1 MNLASVSGRVRL
13 GRLSAGHGMVRLA
26 RLSRRVGWL
35 SAVFLLL
42 ALVPGCD
49 KGLAGFLDTTGV
61 GATLLPGVKLNLPP
75 PPSFAEP
82 NIPREYPD
90 GSVSIYGMGKEFK
103 RYSDTK
109 NKYIG
114 QKVKVKAYLLE
125 VYKCPVCPKG
135 QQCKQCEEP
144 HMYASDELNG
154 SKEKGLLIAEYRGF
168 RGREPKLTIGK
179 QYVFEGVFNQSSPK
193 GFTSSDGLLVYHK
206 MLDDTNKEHI
216 GPAEENERQAA
227 LAEAAALK
235 AMGQRPPVLA
245 PPGATPGATPPGA
258 AKPPTPPPG
267 K

>member
-1 MNLASVSGRVRL
+1 MNLASVKGRVRL
-13 GRLSAGHGMVRLA
+13 GLVQPTGQKHGL
-26 RLSRRVGWL
+26 LRRVKWL
-35 SAVFLLL
+35 SLLL
-42 ALVPGCD
+42 LLGSLVPGCD
-49 KGLAGFLDTTGV
+49 KGLAGLLDNTGV

-82 NIPREYPD
+82 STPREYPD
-90 GSVSIYGMGKEFK
+90 GTVSIYGLRKEFK

-193 GFTSSDGLLVYHK
+193 GFTSTDGLLVYHK

-235 AMGQRPPVLA
+235 AMGQRPPVA
-245 PPGATPGATPPGA
+245 PTPAPGAP
-258 AKPPTPPPG
+258 K
-267 K
+267 

>member
-13 GRLSAGHGMVRLA
+13 GRLVHKNGQKHGL
-26 RLSRRVGWL
+26 LRRTGWL
-35 SAVFLLL
+35 SLVLLL
-42 ALVPGCD
+42 GAMVPGCD
-49 KGLAGFLDTTGV
+49 KGLAGFLDSTGV
-61 GATLLPGVKLNLPP
+61 GATLLPGVKMNLPP
-75 PPSFAEP
+75 PPSFAELHF
-82 NIPREYPD
+82 PRVVD
-90 GSVSIYGMGKEFK
+90 DSNVSIYGMRKEFK
-103 RYSDTK
+103 RYSDVK
-109 NKYIG
+109 NKYVG

-135 QQCKQCEEP
+135 QKCKDCEEP
-144 HMYASDELNG
+144 HMYASDEPNG

-193 GFTSSDGLLVYHK
+193 GFTSSDGLLVYYK

-227 LAEAAALK
+227 IAEAAALK

-245 PPGATPGATPPGA
+245 PTPAPPGA
-258 AKPPTPPPG
+258 AKPPTPPG

>member
-1 MNLASVSGRVRL
+1 MNLASVKGRVRL
-13 GRLSAGHGMVRLA
+13 GLVQPTGQKHGL
-26 RLSRRVGWL
+26 LRRVKWL
-35 SAVFLLL
+35 SLLL
-42 ALVPGCD
+42 LLGSLVPGCD
-49 KGLAGFLDTTGV
+49 KGLAGLLDNTGV

-90 GSVSIYGMGKEFK
+90 GTVSIYGLRKEFK

-109 NKYIG
+109 NKYLG

-144 HMYASDELNG
+144 HMYASDEANG

-235 AMGQRPPVLA
+235 AMGQRPPTPPTPA
-245 PPGATPGATPPGA
+245 PGAV
-258 AKPPTPPPG
+258 KPPTPPA